1 MDSIVTKTNGSNLG
15 SGARANGGADHRL
28 HIEDGRVSLVTLD
41 EVKRYREVQTLLRR
55 ADEYLGVIGYTEHGL
70 RHANLTASIAQNI
83 LLYLHHGERQA
94 QLAAIAGYLHDIG
107 NVVNRNVHGEV
118 GGVLAL
124 QLLLGMGM
132 GIDEAAMVAAAVG
145 NHEEDNGE
153 PVSDIAAAVIIADKS
168 DVHRSR
174 VRNPN
179 PLEFDIHDRVNY
191 AAVHS
196 FVRVDEA
203 RKAIAL
209 ELTID
214 EGSGAGV
221 MDYFEIFLQRML
233 AARRSAKKLGC
244 QFELVINKNRML

>member
-1 MDSIVTKTNGSNLG
+1 MDSQGVGASGGSRNRSANL
-15 SGARANGGADHRL
+15 ANQSHRL
-28 HIEDGRVSLVTLD
+28 RISDGRVALVTLD
-41 EVKRYREVQTLLRR
+41 EVRHYQKVVVLLKR
-55 ADEYLGVIGYTEHGL
+55 ADEHLGTIGYTEHGL
-70 RHANLTASIAQNI
+70 RHASLVASIAQNI
-83 LLYLHHGERQA
+83 LHYLHFDERRA

-107 NVVNRNVHGEV
+107 NVINRHVHAEV
-118 GGVLAL
+118 GAVLAL

-132 GIDEAAMVAAAVG
+132 GVDEAATVAAAVG
-145 NHEEDNGE
+145 NHEEDSGQPMND
-153 PVSDIAAAVIIADKS
+153 VAAAVIIADKC

-196 FVRVDEA
+196 FVRVEEA
-203 RKAIAL
+203 RRAIAL
-209 ELTID
+209 ELTIE
-214 EGSGAGV
+214 EGAGAGV

-233 AARRSAKKLGC
+233 ACRRAAQFLGC